1 MKDLNELF
9 AGGNLETEQ
18 DMTVRINEITSLI
31 QDKYPELLPYI
42 AEIPVTVPSDPT
54 PQVNNQILKDYY
66 DSLYQIVK
74 NHENKSNNEL

>member
-1 MKDLNELF
+1 MNELF